1 MVRGRQKQC
10 SHVSDI
16 QIHKYDVVCEEM
28 KKNRAQSTQFSSSG
42 SFMWKSFERPPLKRL
57 PRYGSLGWP
66 EILTHL
72 FDLQILAQKLYGVY
86 CVFGIFIAGRKIFSR
101 QARALSSGDP
111 QPPEQTKTKMA
122 EIFF

>member
-1 MVRGRQKQC
+1 MRRDEKA
-10 SHVSDI
+10 
-16 QIHKYDVVCEEM
+16 
-28 KKNRAQSTQFSSSG
+28 RAQSTQFSSSG

-86 CVFGIFIAGRKIFSR
+86 CVFGILIAGRKIFSR